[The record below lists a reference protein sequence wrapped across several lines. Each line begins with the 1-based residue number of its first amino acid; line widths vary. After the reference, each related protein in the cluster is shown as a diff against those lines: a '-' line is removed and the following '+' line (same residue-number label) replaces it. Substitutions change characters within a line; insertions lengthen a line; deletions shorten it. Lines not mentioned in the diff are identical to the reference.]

1 MFKKINSL
9 SIVISF
15 FIFLLSLYNTKAD
28 KYLSDWNITVNLSTF
43 NDEITGLAVDSN
55 NNIIVS
61 GFGRTSFT
69 DGYWNI
75 SKFNSTGYYLW
86 SYKFDGNYGDDQA
99 SVVAVD
105 NQDNFVV
112 AGYERVS
119 PASSPS
125 NYSWRIMKFDSST
138 IPTQIWNITYNIT
151 LNSDKP
157 LDLAIDNDNNIT
169 VVGYYNPKS
178 GDYGWHIVKFGN
190 DSTYLW
196 NRSFNFSSGID
207 QAYGVATDN
216 DNNITVVG
224 LDRLPDGNNEWRIMK
239 FDKYGN
245 SFWNR
250 TVNFSTNGDQAYDVA
265 IDHDNNII
273 VVGFD
278 KSRGSSN
285 DQWRIMKLDKENNII
300 WNTSYDLSPAGDT
313 ARAVTIDRNSN
324 NITVVGYNYST
335 DYGWYVMR
343 IGANDNATLWTYYDN
358 PSPSSDQT
366 RSVVV
371 DHNNDIIIGGYVT
384 LLNPNNYA
392 WRIMKFKS
400 VRCGN
405 GRIESTDEECDYMA
419 SNPHA
424 PCQPFER
431 CDNTCQC
438 VDFRPNMFGCRY
450 FDYCENGLA
459 PNDPTTLCSSNWDYY
474 CHTEDPSL
482 VTLIQGLCEDST
494 WVNHSWMTCPNGI
507 ASCGTHGEGNGICE
521 TGESHTSCPAD
532 CP

>member
-9 SIVISF
+9 SIVIFF
-15 FIFLLSLYNTKAD
+15 FIFLLSFYNTKAD
-28 KYLSDWNITVNLSTF
+28 KYLSDWNISANLSTF
-43 NDEITGLAVDSN
+43 PDEITGLAVDSN

-61 GFGRTSFT
+61 GFGRTSLT
-69 DGYWNI
+69 NGYWNI

-119 PASSPS
+119 SLQ

-138 IPTQIWNITYNIT
+138 IPNQIWNITYNIT
-151 LNSDKP
+151 LNNDKP

-169 VVGYYNPKS
+169 VVGYYNPTS
-178 GDYGWHIVKFGN
+178 GDFGWHIVKFGN
-190 DSTYLW
+190 DGTYLW

-224 LDRLPDGNNEWRIMK
+224 FDRSPGGNNEWRIMK

-245 SFWNR
+245 SLWNR
-250 TVNFSTNGDQAYDVA
+250 TVNFSTNGEQAYDVA

-278 KSRGSSN
+278 RSISSSN
-285 DQWRIMKLDKENNII
+285 DQWRIMKLDKNNNTI

-324 NITVVGYNYST
+324 NITVVGFNYST

-358 PSPSSDQT
+358 PSSSSDQAK
-366 RSVVV
+366 SVVV

-384 LLNPNNYA
+384 FLNPNNYG

-400 VRCGN
+400 IMCGN
-405 GRIESTDEECDYMA
+405 GRIESPDEECDI
-419 SNPHA
+419 SDWGT
-424 PCQPFER
+424 CQAWED
-431 CDNTCQC
+431 CDTSTCQC
-438 VDFRPNMFGCRY
+438 YSLLPQTGGCTF
-450 FDYCENGLA
+450 FDNCNSGPCTWWTLGGGGNCYVENA
-459 PNDPTTLCSSNWDYY
+459 DNDYKNLLLTDPTLCSDFFVS
-474 CHTEDPSL
+474 S
-482 VTLIQGLCEDST
+482 
-494 WVNHSWMTCPNGI
+494 HSSRTN
-507 ASCGTHGEGNGICE
+507 CGV
-521 TGESHTSCPAD
+521 P
-532 CP
+532 